1 MMSGKTINGSRQS
14 IDPGRDVA
22 LYEEGGRDYAR
33 RAVYVETMDPPQH
46 NEGGAGLI
54 ETWHLIRSHLL
65 LIAVIGVLGA
75 MGGALL
81 TLVQT
86 PLFRAKTTIEIQP
99 PPATAM
105 GFATTQAAETDT
117 VENYIRTQTKIL
129 QSQTLES
136 RVIEKLKTTN
146 HLSSYSPPDRFAA
159 LRRFFKLP
167 TAEAAAT
174 KVTSAAP
181 RVPGF
186 DFKVAYDTTQII
198 ELSCDSADPKFAA
211 DYVNT
216 MADEFTQSQLETRW
230 EASKRTT
237 AWLNDQLEE
246 MRRKLED
253 GEGKL
258 RNYALSAGIMI
269 TDGKDAI
276 PEDKLKEIQHELSTA
291 TGARINAQ
299 SVYEVAGKSTS
310 QDSIPQVND
319 NERLGGYQIEL
330 AKLRQQLAELKTI
343 DTDEHPQVL
352 RVKAQISDLEATLK
366 REQNSLVTKIRN
378 DYLTAQRREDLLQD
392 TYASQARVVSD
403 HAARYTLYDIIKR
416 EVDTDRELY
425 SALLQKVRESGVA
438 SAIGANNVRVVD
450 RASVPASPF
459 RPSMS
464 VNVAGGLLAA
474 LFLGVGLVIVGDQVN
489 RSLKSPGETAIHLRV
504 PELGVIPAYE
514 ASSEVQSPPVPMLL
528 GGMEPNGKKPG
539 EKVELAMRNDAQSLV
554 AESYRNLLTSILLSD
569 SSEQRPRVIVVT
581 AAGRQAGKSSSV
593 SNLAL
598 ALAEIGQKVLVI
610 DADMRRPRQ
619 HLIFDV
625 PNSWGLSDLLR
636 ERTSLKDCPLEAIA
650 RPIEF
655 NGLYL
660 LPAGPACP
668 NISSL
673 LYSSRVA
680 ELLQRVRGEFDT
692 ILIDTPP
699 VLMVSDARVV
709 GRMADAAILVIRAG
723 ETTRDLAFHAK
734 QRLVDDGIMVLGT
747 ILNGWRLK
755 NKARYTNYNYDS
767 NSTENRGA

>member
-1 MMSGKTINGSRQS
+1 MMSGKTISGSRQS

-22 LYEEGGRDYAR
+22 LYDEGGRDYAR
-33 RAVYVETMDPPQH
+33 RAVYVETMDPPQR

-54 ETWHLIRSHLL
+54 ETWHLIRSHLG
-65 LIAVIGVLGA
+65 LIAAIGVLGA
-75 MGGALL
+75 GGGALL
-81 TLVQT
+81 TLYQT
-86 PLFRAKTTIEIQP
+86 PLFRAKTTIEVQP

-105 GFATTQAAETDT
+105 GFATAPAAEADT
-117 VENYIRTQTKIL
+117 VENYVRTQTKIL
-129 QSQTLES
+129 QSQTLEG
-136 RVIEKLKTTN
+136 RVVDKLKATN
-146 HLSSYSPPDRFAA
+146 HLSSYSPPDRFAG

-167 TAEAAAT
+167 VAQAASQAAT
-174 KVTSAAP
+174 TVP

-216 MADEFTQSQLETRW
+216 MADEFTQLQLETRW

-258 RNYALSAGIMI
+258 RNYALSQGIMI

-291 TGARINAQ
+291 TGDRINAQ

-310 QDSIPQVND
+310 QDAIPQVNG

-343 DTDEHPQVL
+343 DTDEHPDVL
-352 RVKAQISDLEATLK
+352 RVKAQISDLETTLK
-366 REQNSLVTKIRN
+366 REQNSLITKIHN
-378 DYLTAQRREDLLQD
+378 DYLTAQRREDLLKD
-392 TYASQARVVSD
+392 TYANQARIVSD

-450 RASVPASPF
+450 RAMVPLAPF

-474 LFLGVGLVIVGDQVN
+474 LFFGVGLVIVGDQVN

-514 ASSEVQSPPVPMLL
+514 ASSEVLSPPVPMLL
-528 GGMEPNGKKPG
+528 GGMDANGKKPG

-569 SSEQRPRVIVVT
+569 SSQQRPRVIVVT

-673 LYSSRVA
+673 LYSNRVS

-755 NKARYTNYNYDS
+755 NKARYTNYNYES
-767 NSTENRGA
+767 SSPEARGA

>member
-1 MMSGKTINGSRQS
+1 MTSGKTLNGPRNP

-22 LYEEGGRDYAR
+22 LYDEGSRDYAR
-33 RAVYVETMDPPQH
+33 RAVYVETMDPPQR

-54 ETWHLIRSHLL
+54 ETWHLIRSHLA
-65 LIAVIGVLGA
+65 LIAAIGVLGA
-75 MGGALL
+75 VGGVLL
-81 TLVQT
+81 TLYET
-86 PLFRAKTTIEIQP
+86 PLFRAKTTVEVQP

-105 GFATTQAAETDT
+105 GFTTVQATEADT
-117 VENYIRTQTKIL
+117 VENYVRTQTKIL

-136 RVIEKLKTTN
+136 RVIDKLKATN
-146 HLSSYSPPDRFAA
+146 HLSMYSPPDRFAG

-167 TAEAAAT
+167 TALAASKAT
-174 KVTSAAP
+174 PSGP

-216 MADEFTQSQLETRW
+216 MAEEFAQLQLETRW

-253 GEGKL
+253 GESKL
-258 RNYALSAGIMI
+258 RNYALSQGIMI

-291 TGARINAQ
+291 TGSRINAQ

-310 QDSIPQVND
+310 QDAIPQVND
-319 NERLGGYQIEL
+319 NERLGGYQTEL
-330 AKLRQQLAELKTI
+330 AKLRQQLAELRSI
-343 DTDEHPQVL
+343 YTDEHPDVL

-366 REQNSLVTKIRN
+366 REQNSLITKIRN
-378 DYLTAQRREDLLQD
+378 DYLTAQRREDLLKD
-392 TYASQARVVSD
+392 TYANQAKIVSD
-403 HAARYTLYDIIKR
+403 HAARYTLYDIMKR
-416 EVDTDRELY
+416 EVDTDRDLY
-425 SALLQKVRESGVA
+425 SSLLQKVRESGVV

-450 RASVPASPF
+450 RASVPLSPF
-459 RPSMS
+459 RPSMG

-474 LFLGVGLVIVGDQVN
+474 LFLGMGLVIVGDQVN

-514 ASSEVQSPPVPMLL
+514 ASSEVLSPPVPMLL
-528 GGMEPNGKKPG
+528 GGIDSNGKKPG

-569 SSEQRPRVIVVT
+569 SSQQRPRVIVVT

-673 LYSSRVA
+673 LYSNRVS

-734 QRLVDDGIMVLGT
+734 QRLVDDGIVVLGT

-755 NKARYTNYNYDS
+755 NKARYSNYNYES
-767 NSTENRGA
+767 NSPEARNA